1 MSFEQIGQ
9 TGPKRS
15 HAFYAAIL
23 ILGALIVGTGTLPST
38 LMLSINPKIFK
49 LQVAHPK
56 HSEFV
61 KQTAMQ
67 QNISQNIYSKTT
79 NNGIIT
85 NKTFAFLIVSCKHK
99 PEYNF
104 INDDVK
110 DVLWYTFCEEY
121 TDYDK
126 TELTMFYKSEKTT
139 WAQGRN
145 FLLDQAIENM
155 PSSRSYEYFIFLDDD
170 MLDQMRF
177 FTYKIKEFQDWLL
190 IERPAIG
197 YMRGSSTW
205 MWEHA
210 KIGHTN
216 IDPNV
221 AAHHKSTLGLILPM
235 NDEGWLTK
243 ASWNYAIWIN
253 NILASIIYPT
263 ERIGFMDVFWDYSK
277 AQHTNN
283 SDYDRSTN
291 WALPTMYSRFFIT

>member
-1 MSFEQIGQ
+1 
-9 TGPKRS
+9 
-15 HAFYAAIL
+15 
-23 ILGALIVGTGTLPST
+23 
-38 LMLSINPKIFK
+38 
-49 LQVAHPK
+49 
-56 HSEFV
+56 
-61 KQTAMQ
+61 
-67 QNISQNIYSKTT
+67 
-79 NNGIIT
+79 
-85 NKTFAFLIVSCKHK
+85 
-99 PEYNF
+99 
-104 INDDVK
+104 
-110 DVLWYTFCEEY
+110 
-121 TDYDK
+121 
-126 TELTMFYKSEKTT
+126 
-139 WAQGRN
+139 
-145 FLLDQAIENM
+145 
-155 PSSRSYEYFIFLDDD
+155 
-170 MLDQMRF
+170 MLDQMTF
-177 FTYKIKEFQDWLL
+177 FTSKIKEFQDWLL

-235 NDEGWLTK
+235 NDEDWLTK

-291 WALPTMYSRFFIT
+291 WALPTMYLNDAVLQSGEIRPGLNYLYGGIPNKVEKARYGLCSKFCGRHVPKKCKKTRHFCENRKVLLTYGRNGRP